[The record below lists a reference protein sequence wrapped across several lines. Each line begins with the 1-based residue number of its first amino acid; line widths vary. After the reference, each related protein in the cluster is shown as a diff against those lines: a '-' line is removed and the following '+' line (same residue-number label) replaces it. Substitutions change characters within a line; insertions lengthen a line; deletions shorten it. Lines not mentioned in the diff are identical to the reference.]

1 MDGCAAQFA
10 GRNNYHQ
17 VALWK
22 TKTGVARRQCTL
34 TAMMGKGICD
44 GLSNPVAGE
53 IKMAVQRGDV
63 VNPGTR
69 SLVLHMAQHKQT
81 PTQAKVKK
89 DGWWAVTEVF
99 YIWYES
105 DRFKVTVIPDAK
117 GFDGSKEKHSLAGL
131 CADAEK
137 ARINGPLQ
145 VGHVFCGCKPCTQF
159 DFSNCL
165 MKREF
170 GVLKAVECK
179 RDTQI
184 SPTAPSQTQTLE
196 EWAASLDAGSL
207 VVLHAARDQVAL
219 EG

>member
-1 MDGCAAQFA
+1 M
-10 GRNNYHQ
+10 
-17 VALWK
+17 
-22 TKTGVARRQCTL
+22 
-34 TAMMGKGICD
+34 
-44 GLSNPVAGE
+44 
-53 IKMAVQRGDV
+53 
-63 VNPGTR
+63 
-69 SLVLHMAQHKQT
+69 
-81 PTQAKVKK
+81 
-89 DGWWAVTEVF
+89 F

-137 ARINGPLQ
+137 ARIDGPLQ

-207 VVLHAARDQVAL
+207 VVLHAARDRGAPRRKFGV
-219 EG
+219 

>member
-1 MDGCAAQFA
+1 MPGGDHRAELPDWCSNAAA
-10 GRNNYHQ
+10 
-17 VALWK
+17 
-22 TKTGVARRQCTL
+22 
-34 TAMMGKGICD
+34 
-44 GLSNPVAGE
+44 SP
-53 IKMAVQRGDV
+53 
-63 VNPGTR
+63 P
-69 SLVLHMAQHKQT
+69 LH
-81 PTQAKVKK
+81 PN
-89 DGWWAVTEVF
+89 
-99 YIWYES
+99 IWYES

-137 ARINGPLQ
+137 ARIDGPLQ

-196 EWAASLDAGSL
+196 E
-207 VVLHAARDQVAL
+207 
-219 EG
+219 